1 MTDAAPTPPRPVP
14 LAAVAGIFVLLS
26 LFWVLAVTV
35 YVPRRAPAAQNERP
49 ENLPKE
55 LAWKATPATRRA
67 HLAELRAKAGADADS
82 YGWLDQKAGVVR
94 LPIGRAMELVAEEH
108 GGAK

>member
-1 MTDAAPTPPRPVP
+1 VS
-14 LAAVAGIFVLLS
+14 LAAIAGIFALLS
-26 LFWVLAVTV
+26 LFWMLAVIV
-35 YVPRRAPAAQNERP
+35 YVPGRAPAPQNERP